1 MAMQYYIKRAGRIS
15 GPFSG
20 SDVKSGIKTGRRLE
34 QDLISLSKDGP
45 WRTLQGVFQKM
56 RAAEKKRLLN
66 VCAACGQSRNPKSK
80 ICHHSGDPCLPK
92 D

>member
-1 MAMQYYIKRAGRIS
+1 MALQYYIKRAGRIS

-20 SDVKSGIKTGRRLE
+20 SDVKSGIKTGRLLE

-66 VCAACGQSRNPKSK
+66 ICEVCGQSRNPKSK
-80 ICHHSGDPCLPK
+80 ICHHCGDPCLPK